1 MTIQIPT
8 HHHVLLKWSWHP
20 LSHCSAWYKAINFPQ
35 FPLLISISLLGTIDK
50 PIPVHICCDIV
61 ILINIGDKNML
72 LFAIQKPI
80 NYPIIFDAAICLSQ
94 LMYRRKMIVL
104 GKSEFIYRNQPMSE
118 RSRVLVTISFYN
130 GKLFT
135 QI

>member
-1 MTIQIPT
+1 
-8 HHHVLLKWSWHP
+8 
-20 LSHCSAWYKAINFPQ
+20 
-35 FPLLISISLLGTIDK
+35 
-50 PIPVHICCDIV
+50 
-61 ILINIGDKNML
+61 ML